1 MQSLEKQFGITQEK
15 EMHSYSTKQTLLVVI
30 LFYIKIQRKKG
41 DLSIFIYSKQ
51 YYLNGKILKLT

>member
-41 DLSIFIYSKQ
+41 LIYI
-51 YYLNGKILKLT
+51 YILKTVLFKW

>member
-15 EMHSYSTKQTLLVVI
+15 EIHSYSTKQTLLVVI

-41 DLSIFIYSKQ
+41 TYLYLYTQNSII
-51 YYLNGKILKLT
+51 